1 MREIEKK
8 ADQQEAIT
16 FTSDDIEKGIK
27 KLKRNKAADMEGWR
41 NELIIEGGKEMKKRI
56 LKMFNEITKSS
67 KIPMEWQQLKI
78 KSIYKNKGSRQELTN
93 RRGIFITSFCQ
104 IGNSP
109 TAIVHIT

>member
-41 NELIIEGGKEMKKRI
+41 NELIIEGGKEMKKD
-56 LKMFNEITKSS
+56 
-67 KIPMEWQQLKI
+67 
-78 KSIYKNKGSRQELTN
+78 Y
-93 RRGIFITSFCQ
+93 
-104 IGNSP
+104 
-109 TAIVHIT
+109 